1 MSAMLDHVLNE
12 IKKLSLEELLT
23 LQRHLIDE
31 VQGKVKVVLANPSSG
46 TMPEKPTQRPLV
58 VPQAYRRKP
67 EEVEATLLAVFGPEQ
82 LAAMKDVDLSNLRPG
97 SKTVTEMMI
106 KDREDRF

>member
-1 MSAMLDHVLNE
+1 MSAMLDHMMDE

-23 LQRHLIDE
+23 LQRQLINE
-31 VQGKVKVVLANPSSG
+31 VQVKVVPATQYSG
-46 TMPEKPTQRPLV
+46 PLSEKPAQRSLV

-82 LAAMKDVDLSNLRPG
+82 LEAMKDVDLGNLGPG
-97 SKTVTEMMI
+97 SKTVTELI
-106 KDREDRF
+106 SEDREDLF